1 MQNNGRLT
9 NSHNNDLQAEILQL
23 ASGTKIEQRVQ
34 DALQKPNAD
43 IWDIYVCVVNN
54 TAKDRRDDLYE
65 FNSRIFESQLNSPT
79 QPQEQLVQPQL
90 TSDPKSR
97 FPYLK
102 STDVVQQYTQ
112 LQEQPDSGTG
122 GTGGTKRSRT
132 EAFGNETENP
142 TDGVTEPPIAKRFH
156 L

>member
-23 ASGTKIEQRVQ
+23 ASGTKIEQQVQ

-43 IWDIYVCVVNN
+43 VWEDYVRVMNGTVGRLRK
-54 TAKDRRDDLYE
+54 TFEFTHR
-65 FNSRIFESQLNSPT
+65 FNSQENSPT